1 MSANEINTDNESD
14 EVIDLDEVNMDEI
27 WEKVKL
33 NIISKAF
40 SRVKMKSLRLKL
52 NLYFWETYFGKN
64 TQRWINLLSTEHR
77 EIR

>member
-1 MSANEINTDNESD
+1 M
-14 EVIDLDEVNMDEI
+14 IDLGEVNMDENS
-27 WEKVKL
+27 EKVEL
-33 NIISKAF
+33 YIISKAF
-40 SRVKMKSLRLKL
+40 SRVKMKSLRLKP

>member
-1 MSANEINTDNESD
+1 M
-14 EVIDLDEVNMDEI
+14 IDLDEVNMDENSD
-27 WEKVKL
+27 KVEL
-33 NIISKAF
+33 YIISKAF
-40 SRVKMKSLRLKL
+40 SRVKMKSLRLKP

>member
-14 EVIDLDEVNMDEI
+14 EVIDLYEVNMDEI
-27 WEKVKL
+27 WEQVEL

-40 SRVKMKSLRLKL
+40 SRVKMKSLRLKP

-64 TQRWINLLSTEHR
+64 TQLWINLLSTENR

>member
-27 WEKVKL
+27 WEKVEL

-40 SRVKMKSLRLKL
+40 SRVKMKSLRLKR

-64 TQRWINLLSTEHR
+64 TQRWINLLSTKHR
-77 EIR
+77 